1 MLGERTYSMCALFPR
16 LTLAGERIQETH
28 SGRCNIVD
36 IACDQGPVMYQ
47 CSCRHQAVNHRQ
59 RVRDIETPPCLGHT
73 GGDRDNAVTVG
84 MTEMGIASRRESA
97 GDPRRHPAAAR
108 AYQLPTANG
117 FWRSRFSRISR
128 RVCGLASWLRVGD
141 VRH

>member
-1 MLGERTYSMCALFPR
+1 MLGERTYSMCGLFPR

-84 MTEMGIASRRESA
+84 MTEMGIASRRESTGVPATPPRCRTRLSASHRKRILEIQVQPDLQA
-97 GDPRRHPAAAR
+97 GLWP
-108 AYQLPTANG
+108 
-117 FWRSRFSRISR
+117 S
-128 RVCGLASWLRVGD
+128 
-141 VRH
+141 